1 MKTKSAPHSYK
12 IAVAGT
18 GYVGLSLAVL
28 LSQHNEVTAVDIL
41 PEKIEKLNNYES
53 PIKDEYIEKYLTEAK
68 KGKRQLHLTATT
80 DGTAAYKEADFILV
94 AVPTNYNQK
103 KDYFDCSAV
112 EAVIKLVL
120 ELTAESGNSAPQK
133 STAESGN
140 SAPQKSTA
148 GSDNSAPQK
157 STAGSKSHKPT
168 IIIKSTIPVGYTR
181 QIREQFQADNILF
194 CPEFLRESKALYD
207 NLYPSRIIVGCDKT
221 DENSV
226 EKAHIFA
233 SLLQQGAIKEDIPTV
248 FMGFTEAEAT
258 KLFANTYLALRVSF
272 FNELDTYAEVKGLDT
287 AEVIEGVCLDPR
299 IGDYYNNPSFG
310 YGGYCLPK
318 DTKQLLANYKH
329 VPENLIRAI
338 VHSNDTRK
346 DFIADHVLSIATD
359 HELAETYP
367 PKDTSAQAPAQTS
380 AQTPA
385 DASSA
390 TEPPQLDLTVGVYRL
405 TMKTGSDNFRESSIQ
420 GVMQRLKN
428 KGAGIIVYEPT
439 LEDGSSYFGYSV
451 VNDLDKFKSESD
463 CIIANRYDPI
473 LDDVK
478 DKVYTRDIFRR
489 D

>member
-1 MKTKSAPHSYK
+1 MKAKSKPNSYK

-18 GYVGLSLAVL
+18 GYVGLSLATL
-28 LSQHNEVTAVDIL
+28 LSQHNDVTAVDIL
-41 PEKIEKLNNYES
+41 PERVEKINNLE
-53 PIKDEYIEKYLTEAK
+53 PTIKDEYIEKYLSEAK
-68 KGKRQLHLTATT
+68 EGKRQLHLTATT
-80 DGTAAYKEADFILV
+80 DGPSAYKDADFIVV

-112 EAVIKLVL
+112 ETVIKLVL
-120 ELTAESGNSAPQK
+120 EITA
-133 STAESGN
+133 
-140 SAPQKSTA
+140 
-148 GSDNSAPQK
+148 DNAK
-157 STAGSKSHKPT
+157 KPT

-181 QIREQFQADNILF
+181 QIREQFRADNILF
-194 CPEFLRESKALYD
+194 SPEFLRESKALYD
-207 NLYPSRIIVGCDKT
+207 NLYPSRIIVGYDKE
-221 DENSV
+221 DEKTL
-226 EKAHIFA
+226 EKAKIFA

-258 KLFANTYLALRVSF
+258 KLFSNTYLALRVSY

-287 AEVIEGVCLDPR
+287 AQIITGVCLDPR

-318 DTKQLLANYKH
+318 DTKQLLANFKH
-329 VPENLIRAI
+329 IPENLIRAI
-338 VHSNDTRK
+338 VRSNDTRK
-346 DFIADHVLSIATD
+346 DFIADHVLAIAGEHD
-359 HELAETYP
+359 LGDTYP
-367 PKDTSAQAPAQTS
+367 PANRADEAPASDQ
-380 AQTPA
+380 
-385 DASSA
+385 
-390 TEPPQLDLTVGVYRL
+390 EPPHLDLTVGVYRL

-428 KGAGIIVYEPT
+428 KGASIIVYEPT
-439 LEDGSSYFGYSV
+439 LDDGSSYFGYTV
-451 VNDLDKFKSESD
+451 MNDLDKFKSESD